1 MKNKWSKEYLEI
13 IVSLSKSKNEVLE
26 RMGLRKAGSN
36 NKTLK
41 KYLDAYSISTQHFN
55 KNWYKISEYSKNK
68 KLDLSEILVEN
79 SNYSRSNLKERLYK
93 EGLKERFCEI
103 CGQGEIW
110 NNKKMSLILDHKN
123 GIYNDNR
130 IENLRIV
137 CPNCNSTLPTHCGKN
152 KITGRKKIISI
163 DHLKSELKTK
173 NRNEILSEYEKN
185 YTIEKNIRDIETLNR
200 LKESEIDFKKFGWVT
215 KASKIIGISDQ
226 AVNKWMKRMDPEF
239 YQECY
244 IRK

>member
-1 MKNKWSKEYLEI
+1 MENKWSKENLEK
-13 IVSLSKSKNEVLE
+13 IVSLSKSKNEVLD

-36 NKTLK
+36 NRTLR
-41 KYLDAYSISTQHFN
+41 KYLDAYAISTQHFN

-68 KLDLSEILVEN
+68 KLDLNEILVEN
-79 SNYSRSNLKERLYK
+79 SNYSRSKLKERLYK

-110 NNKKMSLILDHKN
+110 NDKKMSLILDHKN

-152 KITGRKKIISI
+152 KITRKEKIISI
-163 DHLKSELKTK
+163 EHLKSELEIK

-185 YTIEKNIRDIETLNR
+185 YTLEKNIRDIETLNR

-215 KASKIIGISDQ
+215 KASKIIGIRDQ

-239 YQECY
+239 YQKCY
-244 IRK
+244 VRK